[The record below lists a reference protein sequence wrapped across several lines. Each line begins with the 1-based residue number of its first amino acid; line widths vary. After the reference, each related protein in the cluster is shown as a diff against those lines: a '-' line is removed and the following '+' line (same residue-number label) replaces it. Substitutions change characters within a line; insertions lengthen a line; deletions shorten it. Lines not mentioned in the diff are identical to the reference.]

1 MSFKPLA
8 FNKKYMSFNTKNAYN
23 QLGQFEKQA
32 ILVMFVKLPTLFSIM
47 EILPLIEPIPT
58 CHPIPQP
65 PPTTLSLMT
74 IPYKKK

>member
-1 MSFKPLA
+1 
-8 FNKKYMSFNTKNAYN
+8 
-23 QLGQFEKQA
+23 
-32 ILVMFVKLPTLFSIM
+32 M